1 MNTEIYPMRSTVS
14 LKNIKTVL
22 KHWIFDNILYKDYDT
37 GFFFS
42 CVFEFQNILCIMA
55 TFLEKVI
62 FNI

>member
-1 MNTEIYPMRSTVS
+1 